1 MPVLRVLAKDEAPND
16 EEKHLLTKC
25 KWEGWI
31 FKSLN
36 PCMVIYDLLVIPSDL
51 HISLAANWAQPHID
65 PARWITLYPLTRI
78 SNRRGCWL
86 FIFQSCCLSALAN
99 EVCAVN
105 GTAVA
110 EYCRDDLGC
119 VAIPS
124 KCLNSVFDQP
134 VHWVIVRTF
143 WEISVRAVLGIHIA
157 IGLANCANEGIF
169 WQDVGIAPC
178 DTKHV
183 SLLNAGFHASF
194 IKANIRMIRLVKS
207 SSTHPGHKCSMP

>member
-1 MPVLRVLAKDEAPND
+1 MISLWSLLISTFPWRQTEPN
-16 EEKHLLTKC
+16 LTWSSKMNHTVSVNSYFQQA
-25 KWEGWI
+25 W
-31 FKSLN
+31 
-36 PCMVIYDLLVIPSDL
+36 LLVFHFSKLLLERP
-51 HISLAANWAQPHID
+51 
-65 PARWITLYPLTRI
+65 
-78 SNRRGCWL
+78 
-86 FIFQSCCLSALAN
+86 N

-105 GTAVA
+105 GTAIA

-134 VHWVIVRTF
+134 VHWVTVRTF

-157 IGLANCANEGIF
+157 IGLANCANERIF

-183 SLLNAGFHASF
+183 SLLNVGFHPSF